1 MTSLQSHPQIIA
13 LEEVFLLWQLKSCLK
28 PVEIIQMIYDSYP
41 SKVRGFKITYSQARK
56 VDSPIFGDDDVWCEL
71 QRQKDIKIIH
81 SVRANGLARIISWKI
96 GMTTGMW
103 QYYSNSDR
111 SLVRI
116 RIEPEECEKTW
127 SFCDEKEKQID
138 QDFSEHDLLKIQY
151 NDLAQNQ
158 TEVLKTVQEFLGVE
172 VRTLTSPLVK
182 SLRPFVLENLNDL
195 KEHFKNTKWEW
206 FFSDFQQ

>member
-1 MTSLQSHPQIIA
+1 
-13 LEEVFLLWQLKSCLK
+13 LLGQLKSCLK
-28 PVEIIQMIYDSYP
+28 PVEIIQMIYDSYL

-56 VDSPIFGDDDVWCEL
+56 VDSPIFGDDDVWREL

-103 QYYSNSDR
+103 HYYSNSDR
-111 SLVRI
+111 SLVQI

-151 NDLAQNQ
+151 NDLAQNH

-182 SLRPFVLENLNDL
+182 VHHLY
-195 KEHFKNTKWEW
+195 
-206 FFSDFQQ
+206 